1 MLYGY
6 RCLIVYIKAD
16 DIYKE
21 IAEHLEATF
30 DTSNFE
36 LDRPLSKR
44 KIERIIGLIK
54 EELDGKTMKKF
65 VELRAKI
72 YIYLIDNDRENRKTA
87 DIKKC
92 VIKRKLKFENSK
104 YFLEATQLD
113 NEIICLG
120 ENKIDINGPKK
131 YHKVFIKTIN

>member
-21 IAEHLEATF
+21 IAEHLEAIF
-30 DTSNFE
+30 DNSNFE
-36 LDRPLSKR
+36 LDRPLSKG

-54 EELDGKTMKKF
+54 EELGGKTMKKV

-72 YIYLIDNDRENRKTA
+72 CSYLINNGREN
-87 DIKKC
+87 KKNSRHKKVC
-92 VIKRKLKFENSK
+92 NKKEN
-104 YFLEATQLD
+104 
-113 NEIICLG
+113 
-120 ENKIDINGPKK
+120 
-131 YHKVFIKTIN
+131 

>member
-36 LDRPLSKR
+36 LDRPLSKG

-54 EELDGKTMKKF
+54 EELDGKTMKN
-65 VELRAKI
+65 L
-72 YIYLIDNDRENRKTA
+72 LN
-87 DIKKC
+87 
-92 VIKRKLKFENSK
+92 
-104 YFLEATQLD
+104 
-113 NEIICLG
+113 
-120 ENKIDINGPKK
+120 
-131 YHKVFIKTIN
+131 